1 MSTRKSGKTAK
12 NEGLEP
18 AFEAERRAVLAEALK
33 LAPFDGW
40 SAQSLRN
47 AGEAAG
53 VDSATLK
60 AAFPEGV
67 ANLLQ
72 FWSEAHD
79 DAMAAA
85 MAAPD
90 FKGLKIREKVAF
102 AVRARLDAMS
112 LHKEAARRAAAT
124 LSLPH
129 MAPLASKLV
138 WKTADRIWRG
148 LGDKSTDFNFYSKR
162 AILSGV
168 WTSTFARWLADN
180 SEDEAATDKFLAAR
194 IDNVMQIEK
203 VKGRVRELGLD
214 PSKPIEWL
222 ARIRYPSSGR

>member
-1 MSTRKSGKTAK
+1 MSTAKTKKTAK
-12 NEGLEP
+12 KEALEP

-40 SAQSLRN
+40 SALTLRN

-53 VDSATLK
+53 VDSATIK
-60 AAFPEGV
+60 AAFPDGV

-79 DAMAAA
+79 DAMAEA
-85 MAAPD
+85 MAGPD
-90 FKGLKIREKVAF
+90 FKNLKIREKVAF
-102 AVRARLDAMS
+102 AVRARLDAMRP
-112 LHKEAARRAAAT
+112 HKEAARRAAAT

-129 MAPLASKLV
+129 LAPLASKLV
-138 WKTADRIWRG
+138 WKTSDRIWRG

-168 WTSTFARWLADN
+168 WTSTFARWLADS
-180 SEDEAATDKFLAAR
+180 SEDEANTDKFLAAPHR
-194 IDNVMQIEK
+194 QCDA
-203 VKGRVRELGLD
+203 D
-214 PSKPIEWL
+214 
-222 ARIRYPSSGR
+222 